1 MCIIMH
7 AINQARKSKATY
19 NLRVHIIL
27 HECVVVKLVFHV
39 PSNNVFSTTQKKL
52 SFVIV
57 VTSVSTN
64 SPFVSSSVCPWPW
77 ANSGVSCFSGIAAC
91 STEGSRTH
99 NQWGSGLFV
108 RTYQFDPFQLAD
120 DGIVAR
126 IYYIL

>member
-1 MCIIMH
+1 MH
-7 AINQARKSKATY
+7 AARKSKATY

-64 SPFVSSSVCPWPW
+64 HLYRAPFVLGLGRILAFPVFQGSLPAALKDPELII
-77 ANSGVSCFSGIAAC
+77 SGG
-91 STEGSRTH
+91 
-99 NQWGSGLFV
+99 
-108 RTYQFDPFQLAD
+108 
-120 DGIVAR
+120 VA
-126 IYYIL
+126 YSYVYVPV